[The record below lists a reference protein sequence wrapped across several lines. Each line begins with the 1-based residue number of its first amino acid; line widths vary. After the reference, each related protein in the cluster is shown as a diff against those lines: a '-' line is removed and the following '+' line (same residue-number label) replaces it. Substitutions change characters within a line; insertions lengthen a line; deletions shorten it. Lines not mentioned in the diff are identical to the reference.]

1 MWTIGLTRVI
11 VVMSNR
17 SRIVTNPMLF
27 ATLIRWEM
35 EYARITIMDLCAT
48 TIWVIVV
55 RYPLQIEAMN
65 VAIVLVKYRTITQTC
80 GIIMG

>member
-1 MWTIGLTRVI
+1 
-11 VVMSNR
+11 MSYR

-35 EYARITIMDLCAT
+35 DYARITIMGLYAT

-55 RYPLQIEAMN
+55 RYPSKIEAMN
-65 VAIVLVKYRTITQTC
+65 AAIVLVKYRITTQTC
-80 GIIMG
+80 GIIMV